1 MGDAYTQLIVVL
13 IIFVGVLAVTLW
25 VTRWISGYQKVK
37 GAGSN
42 IELIES
48 ASIANGKYIQIVRLG
63 NRYFALAVSKDNV
76 ALIGE
81 LEKDSLKFGST
92 DTPRMSFKEI
102 IAGVGKSSDDEE

>member
-1 MGDAYTQLIVVL
+1 MGDSYAQLIIVL

-42 IELIES
+42 IELIEA
-48 ASIANGKYIQIVRLG
+48 ASVSNGKYIQIVRLG
-63 NRYFALAVSKDNV
+63 NKYYALAMSKDNV
-76 ALIGE
+76 TLICE
-81 LEKDSLKFGST
+81 LEKDSLNLDSGG
-92 DTPRMSFKEI
+92 TPKMSFKEI